1 MKLEFGCGDNQ
12 PKPGYKACDIRNLP
26 HIDFVCPAYE
36 IDKHCEH
43 NTVTHITSRHM
54 FEHLTFYDGE
64 RYLEACMKI
73 LTPGGELHMSLPNM
87 DFHVYQWVNN
97 ISMEHAKAGFFGWQR
112 ESDKGETWDVHKSG
126 YNFAQLRAVVES
138 KGFKDV
144 HSVRKPS
151 NKHLEIT
158 ALKP

>member
-1 MKLEFGCGDNQ
+1 M
-12 PKPGYKACDIRNLP
+12 
-26 HIDFVCPAYE
+26 CPAYE
-36 IDKHCEH
+36 IDRHCEH

-97 ISMEHAKAGFFGWQR
+97 ISMEHAKAGFFGW
-112 ESDKGETWDVHKSG
+112 K
-126 YNFAQLRAVVES
+126 
-138 KGFKDV
+138 
-144 HSVRKPS
+144 
-151 NKHLEIT
+151 
-158 ALKP
+158 

>member
-1 MKLEFGCGDNQ
+1 MS
-12 PKPGYKACDIRNLP
+12 
-26 HIDFVCPAYE
+26 
-36 IDKHCEH
+36 
-43 NTVTHITSRHM
+43 TSNM

-73 LTPGGELHMSLPNM
+73 LAPGGELHMSLPNM

-112 ESDKGETWDVHKSG
+112 ESEIGETWDVHKSG

-144 HSVRKPS
+144 HSLRKPS